1 MSNCLF
7 EFCDFENSEHLDALI
22 SLLGHYM
29 EDPMGN
35 HAPFTKQ
42 EQLCLVKGLASHPK
56 AFVMFARKNN
66 GYFGLMTC
74 FELFST
80 FQAKPY
86 LYIHDVVIHKD
97 YRGKGLGRKMMEQL
111 VTYSKDKNYCK
122 ITLEVRSD
130 NPVAQN
136 LYQSLGFKACK
147 PDMYFRTKQLI

>member
-1 MSNCLF
+1 MQF
-7 EFCDFENSEHLDALI
+7 EFCDFGNPDHRKALI

-29 EDPMGN
+29 KDPMGH
-35 HAPFTKQ
+35 HAPLTKQ
-42 EQLCLVKGLASHPK
+42 EQLRLVDGLASHPK
-56 AFVMFARKNN
+56 AFVMFVRTGND
-66 GYFGLMTC
+66 YVGLVTC

-80 FQAKPY
+80 FQTRPY

-136 LYQSLGFKACK
+136 LYQSLGFEACK